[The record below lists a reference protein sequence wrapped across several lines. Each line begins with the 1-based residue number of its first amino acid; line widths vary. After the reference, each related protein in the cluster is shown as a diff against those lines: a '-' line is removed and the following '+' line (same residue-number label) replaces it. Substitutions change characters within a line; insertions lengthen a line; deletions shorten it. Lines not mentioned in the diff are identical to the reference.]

1 MANGTSE
8 WPPPTSSENE
18 GFYEGKAPFSPI
30 GPPPL
35 PYRHPQQPYGAPLPL
50 HNNAGMYAPLI
61 PWVYPPGR
69 YPHSI
74 PPNAVG
80 PPPTSGGNLI
90 DGPPPHP
97 GKHEG
102 KPTTW
107 MPPIPDGN
115 SHNPAG
121 GNTQQS
127 SGNSENL
134 VVNSSCPK
142 DEGSRPPGTNSDSQ
156 EAGGSGE
163 SSSSSSSS
171 SSSPSLR
178 ASLLSQS
185 LKDSRMT
192 QVNREGCSPSPRP
205 PMERGTP
212 PPQGQ
217 VVSSAGPP
225 YPPSMAPPSS
235 SGPPA
240 MLSSSPTPTTPSSIQ
255 GSAPPPLAP
264 ASPYNHHHHQH
275 KMPPSSS
282 SSSSSG
288 PGAAMP
294 YPQPGASPGPPHPP
308 NASYPYPPG
317 PRPGPYGPYAYRP
330 NSAPPGPYSP
340 YPSYPSGG
348 PPGAGGPPA
357 PPPWS
362 PSIQGK
368 GPPNALPP
376 RPAAHYP
383 TRSPHPPV
391 CSYNGPPNY
400 NGPPGTLPLPPPVS
414 SSSGAPPPGSSPN
427 YPANYMSHVG
437 IPPTNAN
444 PYPGMGPPN
453 NGPNNAHPTSPAP
466 PRNDEKTSPATNNSG
481 HSQAPPVT
489 SPVATSASSDGIPV
503 HDDTSQQST
512 LSQSSDRSDG
522 GRQTPKGPHNFMNVS
537 GGFPPPPGSPHSGAR
552 SPGAASMGSSSH
564 ESGYPRD
571 MVSPGWQRTAASPV
585 SAPTSRGRR
594 PWLERLLAFM
604 EEKGTPI
611 TQCPTI
617 SKNPLDL
624 YKLYIYTRDR
634 GGYIECNRNKS
645 WKDIASQLGIAAS
658 SSGAYTLKKHYGKNL
673 LPFECYFDRGGID
686 PGPILAQVEA
696 SGKKK
701 GKNASNPSHPP
712 PVPSPGSQD
721 SRDSYSGSGTNSQE
735 GYPGSYPVGPGGNGP
750 NSYSSYPPNVSGDR
764 PPSHPGLGP
773 SGYPPQG
780 PPPPNSGYGGYPPP
794 RHSGPEGYP
803 HTGSGYPPTGY
814 PPPRPGWPPQGN
826 YIGPQHPNGT
836 APPPSGTPPSS
847 SASINNVSSSSGV
860 SIMGPRGPYPPP
872 QAPPSSVAPPTTQ
885 QNSVAYTPQGYPPP
899 PSNDQYQPE
908 LQSGRPVIL
917 RVNQQVPSS
926 AILHPSSS
934 SSSSSSL
941 SYSSSFE
948 SPNNPSQKPYPG
960 SGPPPTASQPGHFG
974 PIKSNPPSTGSPIPT
989 ANSGPRPGYIPYR
1002 GQRPPMYPPGGQ
1014 PGWQNRYPGPPYNSS
1029 GAPDRNN
1036 WSNNPNNSGGPPAGA
1051 PRGPGPWGPERPPM
1065 ASGYIYNNQPNG
1077 PPWNNAMMRPGM
1089 RAPFRPEMRPTGP
1102 PGSYSQSNVRPGF
1115 PGGRGRELL
1124 FPPGCV
1130 EATQPLLIKRRKYN
1144 KTDIQPV
1151 DGWRLVMTL
1160 KSGLLMESTWA
1171 LDALNILL
1179 YDDNAFTYFGLSNM
1193 PGLLEAILEH
1203 WRSSLL
1209 SMFNI
1214 TDDLELEDSTCR
1226 QQVRKRGHQVSI
1238 DYLSTVHKRKEDGVD
1253 SEKVMSACSDEGSMD
1268 MELGIAKNIELDDKV
1283 QILNDEEIFVTDED
1297 RIWDLS
1303 ERSSYDINGYEHWRQ
1318 GGGNTTKHIITHYAS
1333 GDLGLVPFVRVLKDL
1348 STKKP
1353 LQSSLPPAPPQPLP
1367 LPRPE
1372 EPSPITL
1379 NGETQNSDV
1388 EDGQDHPKEED
1399 EDIIDRIKRVTGIV
1413 FRDPNEARTRF
1424 YWEKVIMYIYHT
1436 QESQFSTGTVK
1447 QRNYD
1452 RGEDDDT
1459 GESCT
1464 SLNGDSEWWW
1474 EYLHVI
1480 RENVMVSIA
1489 NIAGALELKHF
1500 DEVIVRP
1507 LLDGLLEWAISS
1519 SAYAQDPFPNVGP
1532 HSPISPQRL
1541 AIEALCKLSLQESN
1555 VDLILTNSG
1564 VARTIATADTTIGL
1578 LLGFI
1583 EQAEQNALVVAQQ
1596 HGVNALRDNPDSM
1609 GTSLDM
1615 LRRAASTLSNLS
1627 QHPDNIPLFLRQ
1639 EQRLLSLVMS
1649 QILDQGVEA
1658 ILSNVLFNIG
1668 KTSSPPVPFISE
1680 KTSSPTI
1687 VTSTINN
1694 NNKCSSLLGSRTNTI
1709 FLKVDVAFGEIAW
1722 IQGSS

>member
-1 MANGTSE
+1 
-8 WPPPTSSENE
+8 
-18 GFYEGKAPFSPI
+18 
-30 GPPPL
+30 
-35 PYRHPQQPYGAPLPL
+35 
-50 HNNAGMYAPLI
+50 
-61 PWVYPPGR
+61 
-69 YPHSI
+69 
-74 PPNAVG
+74 
-80 PPPTSGGNLI
+80 
-90 DGPPPHP
+90 
-97 GKHEG
+97 
-102 KPTTW
+102 
-107 MPPIPDGN
+107 
-115 SHNPAG
+115 
-121 GNTQQS
+121 
-127 SGNSENL
+127 
-134 VVNSSCPK
+134 
-142 DEGSRPPGTNSDSQ
+142 
-156 EAGGSGE
+156 
-163 SSSSSSSS
+163 
-171 SSSPSLR
+171 
-178 ASLLSQS
+178 
-185 LKDSRMT
+185 
-192 QVNREGCSPSPRP
+192 
-205 PMERGTP
+205 
-212 PPQGQ
+212 
-217 VVSSAGPP
+217 
-225 YPPSMAPPSS
+225 
-235 SGPPA
+235 
-240 MLSSSPTPTTPSSIQ
+240 
-255 GSAPPPLAP
+255 
-264 ASPYNHHHHQH
+264 
-275 KMPPSSS
+275 
-282 SSSSSG
+282 
-288 PGAAMP
+288 MP

-383 TRSPHPPV
+383 TRSPHPPMKPYPSTTGPPPPG
-391 CSYNGPPNY
+391 SYNGPPNY

-453 NGPNNAHPTSPAP
+453 NGGPPNNNSNNNNSGPPSSLSSGPNNAHPTSPAP

-552 SPGAASMGSSSH
+552 SPGAASMGSTSH

-585 SAPTSRGRR
+585 SAPTSRGSDSLTRLFELDDDPGRR

-764 PPSHPGLGP
+764 PPPHPGIPIHQKEPIRLVNPFDDSATYNNQYRPGLGP

-860 SIMGPRGPYPPP
+860 SSDTYGRGSSVTPPGWNNNPPPPNSYGPRGPYPPP

-1253 SEKVMSACSDEGSMD
+1253 GEKVMSACSDEGSMD

-1283 QILNDEEIFVTDED
+1283 QILTGFNYTKKPRFGLEDSGEYSVDKKDEEIFVTDED

-1353 LQSSLPPAPPQPLP
+1353 LQSSSPPAPPQPLP

-1413 FRDPNEARTRF
+1413 FRDPNEARTRWTTKNLEDENYMRDEPSLLLTSDSQDSIGKRSLCISTILRNLSF
-1424 YWEKVIMYIYHT
+1424 LPGNEYELSKNATFLTICGRLLLLYHWHPLR
-1436 QESQFSTGTVK
+1436 TVK

-1555 VDLILTNSG
+1555 VDLILSTPPYSRIEKLCRLLAKKLYRYEDQVLREFSINLLYYLSGANSG

-1694 NNKCSSLLGSRTNTI
+1694 NNKCSSVEN
-1709 FLKVDVAFGEIAW
+1709 K
-1722 IQGSS
+1722 